1 MPPAGPR
8 FRTPTLD
15 TMLTYSEA
23 KMRTGDA
30 VKRLAQQHATRLN
43 NSELLTT
50 LRHRRLPRDRYVAFV
65 AAMYPC
71 VVGFNR
77 GLLKGIAK
85 VDHVRQSAF
94 VKALAEQI
102 MEEQAH
108 NGLWRKK
115 LAHYGVDHEAVY
127 DAYERYVAQ
136 FSARDLD
143 RMTRDVLAA
152 LTADYSNYAP
162 RVFPSPPLPE
172 PVLALC
178 HHLSMTATYDSYSH
192 WEHFATQAGME
203 MVIFDIVSTSIWPGV
218 SGNPELDE
226 GPATMQW
233 WNEHARQGSVASGG
247 RSDEEK
253 HLELSMIALSRA
265 QLSPSQKEQV
275 VNRAEDAMR
284 LFAASIMCHDFGAAS
299 FSAERYAAKKSA

>member
-1 MPPAGPR
+1 
-8 FRTPTLD
+8 
-15 TMLTYSEA
+15 MLTHAEA

-30 VKRLAQQHATRLN
+30 VKRLAQQYATRLN

-50 LRHRRLPRDRYVAFV
+50 LRNRRLPRERYVPFIS
-65 AAMYPC
+65 AMYPC

-85 VDHVRQSAF
+85 VDHVRQSSF

-102 MEEQAH
+102 MEEQEH
-108 NGLWRKK
+108 NGFWRRK
-115 LAHYGVDHEAVY
+115 LETYGVDHEAL
-127 DAYERYVAQ
+127 YVAFETYMAQ
-136 FSARDLD
+136 FSTRELD

-152 LTADYSNYAP
+152 LTEDPTSYAP
-162 RVFPSPPLPE
+162 GVFPNPPFPE

-178 HHLSMTATYDSYSH
+178 HHLWMTATYDSFSH

-226 GPATMQW
+226 GAATMRW
-233 WNEHARQGSVASGG
+233 WDEHARQGSVGAGG

-253 HLELSMIALSRA
+253 HLELSQIALSRA
-265 QLSPSQKEQV
+265 QLAPSLREAV
-275 VNRAEDAMR
+275 ITRAEDAMR
-284 LFAASIMCHDFGAAS
+284 LFAASIMCHDFNAAS
-299 FSAERYAAKKSA
+299 FSVERFKAKKTA